1 MSRNCPVQIREGRTL
16 PEACENLKEAVEI
29 IIKANRELTRL
40 EIGSDAIS
48 EIAGGGMN
56 EAPHAAL
63 TFEAER
69 LQTFARRWQTF
80 GLF

>member
-1 MSRNCPVQIREGRTL
+1 
-16 PEACENLKEAVEI
+16 
-29 IIKANRELTRL
+29 
-40 EIGSDAIS
+40 
-48 EIAGGGMN
+48 MN

-69 LQTFARRWQTF
+69 LQTFARMRQTF

>member
-1 MSRNCPVQIREGRTL
+1 M
-16 PEACENLKEAVEI
+16 I
-29 IIKANRELTRL
+29 IEANRELTWI

-56 EAPHAAL
+56 EALHAVE